1 MHPKNYYYYF
11 ELENLIEYGKIETT
25 INICRSN
32 FILEKVFENMS
43 LPFII
48 DKGII
53 YLKLT

>member
-1 MHPKNYYYYF
+1 MHPKNYYAYF
-11 ELENLIEYGKIETT
+11 ELENLIEYGKIETSM
-25 INICRSN
+25 NICRSN
-32 FILEKVFENMS
+32 ITLEKVFENMS